1 MAKNP
6 PCSDAGMVGL
16 IPSLETK
23 IPRAVEEL
31 RPQTAT
37 TEAHAF

>member
-1 MAKNP
+1 MVKNP

-16 IPSLETK
+16 IPGLETK
-23 IPRAVEEL
+23 IPHDVEEL

-37 TEAHAF
+37 TEVHAF